1 VRGLGRP
8 DPEKAD
14 NVTMTWQV
22 WRQRVPGIA
31 WAAIIAAAGK
41 WLATALSVQVARLS
55 GLDPA
60 GHDAQSLVSAI
71 SVAVVLGL
79 IWRNTAGV
87 HPVLRPG
94 LAWVVKT
101 GLRFG
106 IVLLGFKLALGTAGE
121 ISRTALPV
129 AAICIA
135 SALLIVTFINNR
147 LGLPRRLGALIAV
160 GTSVCGVSAIVA
172 TGPAIGA
179 TDDETSYAV
188 ACITIFGLLAL
199 FTYPWIAH
207 AAFGPSPMLAGI
219 FLGTSIHDTSQVA
232 GASLMYQETF
242 SAPLALQAATV
253 TKLLRNMS
261 MAVLIPLIATRFRA
275 DHRRLTLKEIRS
287 AVPGFVFLF
296 LGAIALRTIGDAVLA
311 GSPEALT
318 NWKAFLGAANTA
330 STWALTI
337 ALAGIGLSTDLAK
350 LRGLGLKPLL
360 VGFAAA
366 LSVGVVSY
374 LSLTL
379 LAARS
384 SW

>member
-1 VRGLGRP
+1 VG
-8 DPEKAD
+8 
-14 NVTMTWQV
+14 TMWQV
-22 WRQRVPGIA
+22 WWRRLLAVAFAGF
-31 WAAIIAAAGK
+31 IAAAGK
-41 WLATALSVQVARLS
+41 WLATALSVQTARLS
-55 GLDPA
+55 GLDPS

-79 IWRNTAGV
+79 VWRNAAGV
-87 HPVLRPG
+87 DPLLRPG
-94 LAWVVKT
+94 LAWVVRNS
-101 GLRFG
+101 LRLG
-106 IVLLGFKLALGTAGE
+106 IVLLGFKLALGTAGQ
-121 ISRTALPV
+121 ITRVALPV
-129 AAICIA
+129 AALCIA
-135 SALLIVTFINNR
+135 SALVMVTFINHR

-172 TGPAIGA
+172 TGPAIDA

-188 ACITIFGLLAL
+188 ACVTIFGLLAM

-207 AAFGPSPMLAGI
+207 AAFGTSPMLAGI

-275 DHRRLTLKEIRS
+275 DRGRLTLREVRS
-287 AVPGFVFLF
+287 AVPGFVLLF
-296 LGAIALRTIGDAVLA
+296 LGAIALRTLGDAALG
-311 GSPEALT
+311 GSAAALVD
-318 NWKAFLGAANTA
+318 WKAFLGSASTV

-337 ALAGIGLSTDLAK
+337 ALAGIGLSTELAT

-360 VGFAAA
+360 VGFVAAI
-366 LSVGVVSY
+366 SVGVVSY
-374 LSLTL
+374 LSLSL
-379 LAARS
+379 LAGRG

>member
-1 VRGLGRP
+1 V
-8 DPEKAD
+8 A
-14 NVTMTWQV
+14 TFWQT
-22 WRQRVPGIA
+22 WRQRIPGIA
-31 WAAIIAAAGK
+31 FAGVIAVAGK
-41 WLATALSVQVARLS
+41 WLATVLSMQVARLS
-55 GLDPA
+55 GLDPS
-60 GHDAQSLVSAI
+60 GRDARSLVSAI

-79 IWRNTAGV
+79 VWRNTAGAR
-87 HPVLRPG
+87 PMLRPG

-129 AAICIA
+129 AVLCIA
-135 SALLIVTFINNR
+135 SALLIVTVVNNR

-199 FTYPWIAH
+199 FIYPWVAH

-242 SAPLALQAATV
+242 AAPMALQAAAV

-261 MAVLIPLIATRFRA
+261 MAVLIPFIATRFRQ
-275 DHRRLTLKEIRS
+275 DRRALTLKEVKS
-287 AVPGFVFLF
+287 AVPGFVVLF
-296 LGAIALRTIGDAVLA
+296 LGAIALRTVGDALLVPSPAVPGASLPLALDAWKTFLTAA
-311 GSPEALT
+311 GSVSA
-318 NWKAFLGAANTA
+318 
-330 STWALTI
+330 WALAT
-337 ALAGIGLSTDLAK
+337 ALAGIGLSTECAK
-350 LRGLGLKPLL
+350 LRGLGVKPLL
-360 VGFAAA
+360 VGLVAAV
-366 LSVGVVSY
+366 SVGVVSY
-374 LSLTL
+374 LSLSVVAGL
-379 LAARS
+379 
-384 SW
+384 